1 MGDQLVGVLPVI
13 VTPHPSLGQFGP
25 TLRTPADAHTPSG
38 DVLLALD
45 HAGSAFRA
53 LLGEVSRQVPHH
65 LGLDLK
71 AVRKSSPVWAA
82 LDDGLKGFAMHCGL
96 VSLYSRLQVEGDCS
110 TYFAG
115 LGKMRRNLRIGRQRL
130 ESRGAVSVEMRTG
143 SSAGADFLP
152 EFLALEASGWK
163 GRNCTAIA
171 NDSNITAFYTTLVRN
186 LATQGQLEWHI
197 VRVESRP
204 VAAQIGVRCGASLML
219 PKYAFDE
226 DFAECTPGH
235 LLMEAVIQEAF
246 ARPELVELNPM
257 SDSDAHRLWHMP
269 REAYVDV
276 HLVRRRVLAALFQR
290 PRIGLRSMYQAYV
303 RPWIPA
309 AVKDAR
315 RKFKRRGDR
324 KPRRAARK
332 DASFG

>member
-1 MGDQLVGVLPVI
+1 
-13 VTPHPSLGQFGP
+13 
-25 TLRTPADAHTPSG
+25 
-38 DVLLALD
+38 
-45 HAGSAFRA
+45 
-53 LLGEVSRQVPHH
+53 
-65 LGLDLK
+65 
-71 AVRKSSPVWAA
+71 
-82 LDDGLKGFAMHCGL
+82 
-96 VSLYSRLQVEGDCS
+96 
-110 TYFAG
+110 
-115 LGKMRRNLRIGRQRL
+115 
-130 ESRGAVSVEMRTG
+130 
-143 SSAGADFLP
+143 
-152 EFLALEASGWK
+152 
-163 GRNCTAIA
+163 
-171 NDSNITAFYTTLVRN
+171 
-186 LATQGQLEWHI
+186 
-197 VRVESRP
+197 
-204 VAAQIGVRCGASLML
+204 ML

-332 DASFG
+332 EASFG